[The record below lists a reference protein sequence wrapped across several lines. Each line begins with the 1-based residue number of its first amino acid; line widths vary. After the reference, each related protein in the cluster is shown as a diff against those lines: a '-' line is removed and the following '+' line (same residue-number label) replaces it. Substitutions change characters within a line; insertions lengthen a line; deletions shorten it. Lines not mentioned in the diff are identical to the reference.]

1 MSVPG
6 WQGTIL
12 APDATVSN
20 NSKIDGAVIA
30 NSFSGG
36 GEIHDFAYQGT
47 IPCFTDGTLIRTVS
61 GDVAVEDLVLSLAHT
76 THHGGRQGECD
87 GRQPDDARAQRGT
100 GRDFGAG
107 RIDLAD
113 RRGEGGPPLV
123 RSHRPRI
130 RISLMVRLRF
140 LSETDRMSEQIRSG
154 GKYRSLSLAF

>member
-61 GDVAVEDLVLSLAHT
+61 GDVAVEDLVLSLTHT

-107 RIDLAD
+107 RVDLAD
-113 RRGEGGPPLV
+113 RRGEVARRWFGRTALGSGSP
-123 RSHRPRI
+123 SWSA
-130 RISLMVRLRF
+130 SLPFRNGI
-140 LSETDRMSEQIRSG
+140 ECHEQIRSG